1 MEQQIAR
8 PVRQTGGLRGSY
20 DREAAHYDAR
30 RYESA
35 EGRFFS
41 DLETKVMLSWLA
53 LSPSSK
59 ALDVPAG
66 TGRLTLALAGTG
78 ATVVGVDI
86 SANML
91 SMATAKTG
99 DERHRIQFA
108 QGSGASLPFADNTFD
123 GVVSF
128 KFFHL
133 IPNDQK
139 RQFIVDMARVLKPG
153 RPLVV
158 EFNSPYYGGVL
169 AWLRY
174 TFRKKHA
181 GGMRMKCLFP
191 DQLPVLFEGLEV
203 TRAQGIKLPF
213 SGALSR
219 LVGRDAIERLN
230 LWFGSLPVLKYLSYA
245 IIVEARKPSTHA

>member
-1 MEQQIAR
+1 MEK
-8 PVRQTGGLRGSY
+8 PVAEVAPPTGGLRASY
-20 DREAAHYDAR
+20 DREAAYYDAR
-30 RYESA
+30 RYKSS

-41 DLETKVMLSWLA
+41 DLETKVVLSWLA
-53 LSPSSK
+53 LSPAAK
-59 ALDVPAG
+59 VLDVPAG
-66 TGRLTLALAGTG
+66 TGRLSVALADTG
-78 ATVVGVDI
+78 ATAIGVDI

-91 SMATAKTG
+91 GVARAKSANG
-99 DERHRIQFA
+99 ASRVRFA
-108 QGSGASLPFADNTFD
+108 QGSGAALPFADDTFD

-158 EFNSPYYGGVL
+158 EFNSPYYGIVL

-174 TFRKKHA
+174 TFRKKHS

-191 DQLPVLFEGLEV
+191 DQVLPLFEGLEV
-203 TRAQGIKLPF
+203 TRTQGVKLPF
-213 SGALSR
+213 SGALAR
-219 LVGRDAIERLN
+219 LFGSSAIDRLN
-230 LWFGSLPVLKYLSYA
+230 LWFGSLPGLKYLSYA
-245 IIVEARKPSTHA
+245 IIVEARKPSTHG